1 MHAGHGCE
9 MKALGLA
16 IAAMSLGSSGAMAAP
31 VADGCDL
38 PDVKYMGDLQAVLSR
53 RAVEVVNRAAGLRE
67 GADVRLQQLI
77 APSADFS
84 LGAGDVGRPL
94 GKGVS
99 GARALA
105 VEMKADTFRYLGWNY
120 IPTPVEA
127 PCASQTVD
135 VEFTDTRGK
144 NVYPVTFT
152 FKNGRMVAAE
162 GWSRTF
168 EAGPLEPAGK

>member
-1 MHAGHGCE
+1 
-9 MKALGLA
+9 MKVFGLVIAAISLGASSA
-16 IAAMSLGSSGAMAAP
+16 IAAPA
-31 VADGCDL
+31 ADGCNL
-38 PDVKYMGDLQAVLSR
+38 PNVEYMSELRSVLSR
-53 RAVEVVNRAAGLRE
+53 RAVEVMNRAASR
-67 GADVRLQQLI
+67 GAGNDARLQQLV

-105 VEMKADTFRYLGWNY
+105 LKMKADAFRYLGWNY
-120 IPTPVEA
+120 IPTPVED

-152 FKNGRMVAAE
+152 FKAGRVMAAS

-168 EAGPLEPAGK
+168 ESGSVEPVGR

>member
-1 MHAGHGCE
+1 
-9 MKALGLA
+9 MKAIGLAVAILSLASSGA
-16 IAAMSLGSSGAMAAP
+16 IAAPAP
-31 VADGCDL
+31 DRCDL
-38 PDVKYMGDLQAVLSR
+38 PVVKYMGDLQSVLSR
-53 RAVEVVNRAAGLRE
+53 RAVEVVNRAAKLGSND
-67 GADVRLQQLI
+67 DVRLRQLV

-105 VEMKADTFRYLGWNY
+105 VEMKADTFRYLGWNF

-127 PCASQTVD
+127 PCASQKVEI
-135 VEFTDTRGK
+135 EFTDTRGR

-152 FKNGRMVAAE
+152 FKGGRVVAAE

-168 EAGPLEPAGK
+168 EAGALTPVGK